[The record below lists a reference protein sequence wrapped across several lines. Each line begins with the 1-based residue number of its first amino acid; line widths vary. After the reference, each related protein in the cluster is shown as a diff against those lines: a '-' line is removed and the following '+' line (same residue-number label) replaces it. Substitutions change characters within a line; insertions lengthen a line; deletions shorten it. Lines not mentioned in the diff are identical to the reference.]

1 MKVSI
6 QGDTMQVREV
16 KARDAMP
23 RRILPTKRIEDTI
36 REAACLKALPGLA
49 SCLKEPMKEDL
60 SSPQSPQMA
69 PPEIEL
75 PAEHL
80 APEEKAPRLLGAKL
94 KNQLKEEEDRSELR
108 LPPRPLHKPEPQK
121 SKALEPLLWEIQADR
136 HPSEAP
142 G

>member
-1 MKVSI
+1 MK
-6 QGDTMQVREV
+6 
-16 KARDAMP
+16 
-23 RRILPTKRIEDTI
+23 
-36 REAACLKALPGLA
+36 EALA
-49 SCLKEPMKEDL
+49 TEDL

-69 PPEIEL
+69 PPEVEL

-80 APEEKAPRLLGAKL
+80 APEEPKAPRLLGSKL
-94 KNQLKEEEDRSELR
+94 KNQLKAEDEEDRSEVR

-136 HPSEAP
+136 HPSEAQ